1 MPLPYLDLFSF
12 VVASSIIQDAF
23 VGGGIPSYCTLI
35 IISYFISLLD
45 GVGSSGFAAWLIDLS
60 ESSLFAPFTAIAL
73 TIQYNNENGL
83 FFASRPLARDD
94 WASSRLPLL
103 LLTIAAVRVLY
114 SNSVTI
120 QLVAP
125 PCSSTSRT
133 GDNYTS
139 SSTTTIAI

>member
-60 ESSLFAPFTAIAL
+60 ESSLFAP
-73 TIQYNNENGL
+73 YG
-83 FFASRPLARDD
+83 
-94 WASSRLPLL
+94 
-103 LLTIAAVRVLY
+103 Y
-114 SNSVTI
+114 SVDVTI
-120 QLVAP
+120 QQWKRIIFRVSPAGEGRL
-125 PCSSTSRT
+125 SE
-133 GDNYTS
+133 
-139 SSTTTIAI
+139 